1 MTEASSQS
9 FRTFKSVSGF
19 QLLNSTARTGTDPRM
34 LVLLRC
40 VLAMAAFA
48 IVAAPAEPR
57 ALTATYGPMALYFGF
72 SMVIAYIWYRRD
84 WPVTPRVFHWID
96 LSFYTYLTAMVGS
109 AESFFFMFFFYPIL
123 VASFC
128 WGFREGVMV
137 TLVSTVL
144 FATVGLVEGSVGYG
158 RVLIP
163 ATGLMLFGYVISYLG
178 VYEHELSSRLA
189 LLKEINSPRNPR
201 FGVDF
206 VNSVNLDRLVSFYGA
221 SSCVLILQS
230 RDTPSSFVMYT
241 ASPAS
246 PARSELPKDVPKKVV
261 DAVMRIPDTL
271 GAYYHDPEGPWWMRY
286 RGYFAYDFDLGTA
299 TKSFEQDI
307 ATWSDLLDTK
317 AFVTV
322 PYVHDCT
329 TGRMFLTMRDGW
341 FTHAD
346 VDFLA
351 QAADAMATVVENI
364 YLVEDFVAGAAESER
379 RAMSRDLH
387 DATIQPYIGLK
398 LALDGL
404 YREAGER
411 NPIAPRIKDLI
422 EMSDSTIRDLRNYAA
437 TLKDNAPMP
446 SDFLVDAIAKQADRL
461 RRFYGIDVKVKSEI
475 SAELKGGV
483 AAVVFHIVSEGLS
496 NVLRH
501 TSARSAF
508 VNMRTE
514 NFKLVVMIGNEV
526 PAANGHVAAFLP
538 RSITERVRA
547 LGGET
552 TVENLS
558 DSTVVRV
565 SIPIQ

>member
-1 MTEASSQS
+1 MTEASQS

-40 VLAMAAFA
+40 VLAMSAFA
-48 IVAAPAEPR
+48 IVAAPAETH
-57 ALTATYGPMALYFGF
+57 ALTATYGPMVLYFGF
-72 SMVIAYIWYRRD
+72 SLVIAYIWYRRN

-109 AESFFFMFFFYPIL
+109 AEGFFFMFFFYPIL

-144 FATVGLVEGSVGYG
+144 FATVGLVEGSAGYG

-230 RDTPSSFVMYT
+230 RDMPSSFVMYT

-271 GAYYHDPEGPWWMRY
+271 GAYYHDPDGPWWMRY

-411 NPIAPRIKDLI
+411 NPITPRIKDLI

-461 RRFYGIDVKVKSEI
+461 RRFYGIDVKVESEI
-475 SAELKGGV
+475 SAELKGRV
-483 AAVVFHIVSEGLS
+483 AAVVFHIVSEGFS

-508 VNMRTE
+508 VKMRTE
-514 NFKLVVMIGNEV
+514 HFKLVVMIGNEV
-526 PAANGHVAAFLP
+526 PAANGHTAAFIP

-552 TVENLS
+552 TVEILS
-558 DSTVVRV
+558 DSTVVRA